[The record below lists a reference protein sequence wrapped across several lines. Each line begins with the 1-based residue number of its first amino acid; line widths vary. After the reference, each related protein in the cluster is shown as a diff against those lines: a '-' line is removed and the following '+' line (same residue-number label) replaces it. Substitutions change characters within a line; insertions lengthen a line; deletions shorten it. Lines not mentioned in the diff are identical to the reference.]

1 MAAWLSLASVLAV
14 LVAVAT
20 AHKNFTVT
28 EEVWFDVEI
37 KDNDGIGEDYRGRFV
52 VAVFG
57 DKCPMT
63 CMNFQSLA
71 KGYKRGT
78 VSLLSHNFT
87 LLCIVFL
94 NLSINM
100 PFFFFNVSH
109 FKFKLTANSVDK
121 K

>member
-14 LVAVAT
+14 LVAVTT

-78 VSLLSHNFT
+78 VSILSHNFT
-87 LLCIVFL
+87 LLCMCFL
-94 NLSINM
+94 FLKQHA
-100 PFFFFNVSH
+100 FFKCKLLFHVYR
-109 FKFKLTANSVDK
+109 KFG
-121 K
+121 